1 MSSYQHVKEWRHNTK
16 QKLIEAL
23 GSCCQICK
31 YNKSNSELEFH
42 HIDPN
47 EKDFTFAKYMGSCV
61 KPWKKL
67 AEEASKC
74 ILLCANCHREVH
86 DNTTALPDVFQKFDE
101 SLIVSHKQKPKDTP
115 CKECGTLKDYKQNF
129 CSNKCSTTHYSK
141 LKLTKEQL
149 EHYLIEYKGHLT
161 NISKVLSV
169 SDNAF
174 KKRCLK
180 EGLNP
185 KDYRK

>member
-1 MSSYQHVKEWRHNTK
+1 MATYPILKEWRKNTK
-16 QKLIEAL
+16 QKLVEAL
-23 GSCCQICK
+23 GSCCQICSYRK
-31 YNKSNSELEFH
+31 CNQVLELH
-42 HIDPN
+42 HIDPTQ
-47 EKDFTFAKYMGSCV
+47 KDFHMSQMNRQSWAKI
-61 KPWKKL
+61 K
-67 AEEASKC
+67 EEASKC

-101 SLIVSHKQKPKDTP
+101 SLIVSHKEKPADTP

>member
-31 YNKSNSELEFH
+31 YNKSNSALEFH

-47 EKDFTFAKYMGSCV
+47 EKDFTFAKYISSCV

-86 DNTTALPDVFQKFDE
+86 DNTTVLPTCFQRFDE
-101 SLIVSHKQKPKDTP
+101 SLIVSNKQKPADTP
-115 CKECGTLKDYKQNF
+115 CLKCGSLKDYKLTF
-129 CSNKCSTTHYSK
+129 CSNKCADSNRRK
-141 LKLTKEQL
+141 LDLTKEKL
-149 EHYLIEYKGHLT
+149 EEYLITYKGNLT
-161 NISKVLSV
+161 SISKLLNIS
-169 SDNAF
+169 DNRF

-180 EGLNP
+180 EGLDP
-185 KDYRK
+185 KDYRN

>member
-1 MSSYQHVKEWRHNTK
+1 MSTYPILKEWRRHTK
-16 QKLIEAL
+16 QKLVEAL

-31 YNKSNSELEFH
+31 YNKCNQVLELH
-42 HIDPN
+42 HIDSN
-47 EKDFTFAKYMGSCV
+47 EKDFHMSQMNRKSWDKIV
-61 KPWKKL
+61 V
-67 AEEASKC
+67 EASKC

-86 DNTTALPDVFQKFDE
+86 ANVTQLPTVFQHFDE
-101 SLIVSHKQKPKDTP
+101 SLIVSNKTKPADTP
-115 CKECGTLKDYKQNF
+115 CKECGVSKDYKQNF

>member
-31 YNKSNSELEFH
+31 YNKSNSALEFH

-101 SLIVSHKQKPKDTP
+101 SLIVSHKQKPADTP